1 MTRYKYHFV
10 LVTLLL
16 ILSKVY
22 AQSPLA
28 PQQVLR
34 VSPTSANF
42 NAEGGSK
49 SLSVTSS
56 GNWNI
61 GSVSASWLNASK
73 ASNTQLNIRA
83 EKNTTAAS
91 RSATIKIASESKTA
105 TITISQAAGSAPQ
118 EDTPNSRANNN
129 RNNNRTTEQSYFSIS
144 SYRADFP
151 ASGGSKTF
159 TVSSSST
166 WHIDTGTNG
175 WGSLSK
181 SGNKLTLTVGANPNA
196 SSRSDYF
203 ILRSGT
209 RTLRVDFS
217 QSGEATLSVSQENL
231 NFESSGGAKTI
242 SITSNSSW
250 SISTDPASWGHISRS
265 GNQLTLTVD
274 ANSSTSSRSDYF
286 DIKAGSKTRRV
297 RISQAGSAPTLSVSN
312 NNLSFGS
319 SSSSTTI
326 YVTSNTQWSIST
338 NPASWGHITIN
349 GNQLKF
355 TVDGNYSSSPRNDY
369 FIISAGNKS
378 QQVNITQAGR
388 TQQNTYSNSSYSS
401 TSSYRRYRRPFNHS
415 WDNYAGG
422 FSMGYIQKQWTSK
435 YEDNSTEKY
444 GLFDDDKYYNGIQ
457 AGFRIDP
464 QFGAGFGMN
473 SGLFYEY
480 CWGKSDKIYDEAGS
494 FHITYEEH
502 GLYLPLDLKFTMNFS
517 RWFQLSFYGGV
528 GLNYVL
534 SGKAYARDGGKTWG
548 SSNVYKEEDNWSRF
562 NAMLEYGASLRI
574 NALQFDVTMAKGLN
588 DWSDTKGTK
597 ITQGR
602 PLCVSATICF

>member
-1 MTRYKYHFV
+1 MTRNKYHFV

-49 SLSVTSS
+49 SLSVTSR

-91 RSATIKIASESKTA
+91 RSATIKIVSESKTA

-129 RNNNRTTEQSYFSIS
+129 SNNNRTTEQSYFSIS
-144 SYRADFP
+144 SSRADFP

-159 TVSSSST
+159 TVNSSST

-203 ILRSGT
+203 ILRSGS

-242 SITSNSSW
+242 SITSNGSW

-286 DIKAGSKTRRV
+286 DIKAGSKTQRV

-422 FSMGYIQKQWTSK
+422 FSVGYIQKQWTSK
-435 YEDNSTEKY
+435 YDDNSTEEY

-464 QFGAGFGMN
+464 QFGAGFGIN

-548 SSNVYKEEDNWSRF
+548 TTDTFKEEDNWSRF

-574 NALQFDVTMAKGLN
+574 NAIQFDVTMAKGLN

>member
-1 MTRYKYHFV
+1 MRFKPFT
-10 LVTLLL
+10 LLTLTLLL
-16 ILSKVY
+16 FCSIAYGQIRPEIKEDLN
-22 AQSPLA
+22 
-28 PQQVLR
+28 
-34 VSPTSANF
+34 VSPTSISF
-42 NAEGGSK
+42 SSEGGSK
-49 SLSVTSS
+49 TIDVTS
-56 GNWNI
+56 I
-61 GSVSASWLNASK
+61 GTWRVDNVSASWINAVK
-73 ASNTQLNIRA
+73 NGNKQFTVRA
-83 EKNTTAAS
+83 ERNTNTSS
-91 RSATIKIASESKTA
+91 RNATIKIVSGNKSA
-105 TITISQAAGSAPQ
+105 TIRVTQSGGSART
-118 EDTPNSRANNN
+118 EDTSNNS
-129 RNNNRTTEQSYFSIS
+129 NNNRTTEQSYFSIS
-144 SYRADFP
+144 SSRADFP

-242 SITSNSSW
+242 SITSNGSW

-286 DIKAGSKTRRV
+286 VIKAGSKTQRV

-415 WDNYAGG
+415 WDNFVGG
-422 FSMGYIQKQWTSK
+422 FSVGYIQKQWTSK
-435 YEDNSTEKY
+435 YDDNSTEEY

-548 SSNVYKEEDNWSRF
+548 TTDTFKEEDNWSRF

-574 NALQFDVTMAKGLN
+574 NAIQFDVTMAKGLN